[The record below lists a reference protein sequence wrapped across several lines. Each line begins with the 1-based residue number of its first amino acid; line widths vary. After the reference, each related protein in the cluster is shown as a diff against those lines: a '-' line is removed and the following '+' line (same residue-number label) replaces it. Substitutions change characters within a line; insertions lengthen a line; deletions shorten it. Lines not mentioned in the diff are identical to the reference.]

1 MVLSLL
7 RFVSFG
13 LFHTEDFFM
22 DYKNYK
28 DWLEKNG
35 LSDNSYNYYRFHH
48 PDLTPYAISRMTGVS
63 KSNLSRYSESKE
75 LSGSANALFFVLNK
89 LDEMKKSGSS
99 NVSSVDLF

>member
-1 MVLSLL
+1 
-7 RFVSFG
+7 
-13 LFHTEDFFM
+13 M